1 MIIISNLNKYYE
13 NIKVLSDVNIHI
25 EKGEIFGIIGH
36 SGAGKSTLLR
46 CINRLEDYEDGSILV
61 KKKKLKI

>member
-1 MIIISNLNKYYE
+1 MIKISNLNKYYE

-36 SGAGKSTLLR
+36 SGAGKSTL
-46 CINRLEDYEDGSILV
+46 
-61 KKKKLKI
+61 